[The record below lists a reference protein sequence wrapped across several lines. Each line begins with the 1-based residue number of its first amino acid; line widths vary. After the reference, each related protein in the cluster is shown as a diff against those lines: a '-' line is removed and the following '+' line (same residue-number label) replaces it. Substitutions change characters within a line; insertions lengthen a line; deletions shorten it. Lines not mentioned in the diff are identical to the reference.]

1 MTDNNDPK
9 ATRLELDYPVT
20 VKAAEYKTLK
30 MRRPKV
36 KDQLVAERGGV
47 TQAERETVLFANL
60 CDVSPEVIEELDMKD
75 YAKLQERYEGFLA

>member
-1 MTDNNDPK
+1 MTEKNDEI
-9 ATRLELDYPVT
+9 ELDYPVT
-20 VKAAEYKTLK
+20 VKATEYNSLK

-36 KDQLVAERGGV
+36 KDALAAEKAGV

-75 YAKLQERYEGFLA
+75 YEKLQGRYEGFLA